1 MKLLL
6 DSHIFL
12 WGLSEPNRLSKKQIA
27 AMEDPT
33 NKVYLSSISIT
44 EIAIKASLGKLELS
58 FDPIDAAER
67 SGFEMLDFSAKDA
80 LLLKD
85 LPFHHRDPFDR
96 MLITQAISRK
106 LIFVTQDS
114 LMDPYDCRTL
124 GQDIPFQINLCKAHI
139 GHLGMIVLSCLNQSF
154 FYTLTDKNSWHYP
167 VLMN

>member
-6 DSHIFL
+6 GTHTFL

-33 NKVYLSSISIT
+33 NKVHVSSISIT

-106 LIFVTQDS
+106 LVFVTQDS
-114 LMDPYDCRTL
+114 LMDLYDCRTL
-124 GQDIPFQINLCKAHI
+124 R
-139 GHLGMIVLSCLNQSF
+139 
-154 FYTLTDKNSWHYP
+154 
-167 VLMN
+167 

>member
-6 DSHIFL
+6 DTHAFL
-12 WGLSEPNRLSKKQIA
+12 WALSEPNRPSKNQVA

-33 NKVYLSSISIT
+33 NKVYVSSISII
-44 EIAIKASLGKLELS
+44 EIAIKASLGKLKLS

-67 SGFEMLDFSAKDA
+67 SGFELLDFSAKDA

-85 LPFHHRDPFDR
+85 LPCHHRDPFDR

-124 GQDIPFQINLCKAHI
+124 R
-139 GHLGMIVLSCLNQSF
+139 
-154 FYTLTDKNSWHYP
+154 
-167 VLMN
+167 

>member
-6 DSHIFL
+6 DTHAFL

-33 NKVYLSSISIT
+33 NKVYVSSISIT

-96 MLITQAISRK
+96 MLITQAISPVSYTH
-106 LIFVTQDS
+106 L
-114 LMDPYDCRTL
+114 TL
-124 GQDIPFQINLCKAHI
+124 PT
-139 GHLGMIVLSCLNQSF
+139 S
-154 FYTLTDKNSWHYP
+154 
-167 VLMN
+167 

>member
-6 DSHIFL
+6 DTHTFL
-12 WGLSEPNRLSKKQIA
+12 WALSEPNRLSKKQIA

-33 NKVYLSSISIT
+33 NKVYFSSISIT
-44 EIAIKASLGKLELS
+44 EIAIKASLGKLEVS

-124 GQDIPFQINLCKAHI
+124 R
-139 GHLGMIVLSCLNQSF
+139 
-154 FYTLTDKNSWHYP
+154 
-167 VLMN
+167 

>member
-6 DSHIFL
+6 DTHTYL
-12 WGLSEPNRLSKKQIA
+12 WALSEPNRLSKKQIA

-33 NKVYLSSISIT
+33 NKVYISSISIT

-106 LIFVTQDS
+106 LIIATQDS
-114 LMDPYDCRTL
+114 LIDQYDWRTL
-124 GQDIPFQINLCKAHI
+124 K
-139 GHLGMIVLSCLNQSF
+139 
-154 FYTLTDKNSWHYP
+154 
-167 VLMN
+167 

>member
-6 DSHIFL
+6 DTHTFL
-12 WGLSEPNRLSKKQIA
+12 WALSEPNRLSKKQIA

-33 NKVYLSSISIT
+33 NKVYVSSISIT
-44 EIAIKASLGKLELS
+44 EIVIKASLGNLELS

-124 GQDIPFQINLCKAHI
+124 R
-139 GHLGMIVLSCLNQSF
+139 
-154 FYTLTDKNSWHYP
+154 
-167 VLMN
+167 

>member
-6 DSHIFL
+6 DTHTFL
-12 WGLSEPNRLSKKQIA
+12 WALSEPNRLSKKQIA

-33 NKVYLSSISIT
+33 NKVYVSSISIT

-80 LLLKD
+80 LPLKD

-106 LIFVTQDS
+106 LVFVTQYS

-124 GQDIPFQINLCKAHI
+124 R
-139 GHLGMIVLSCLNQSF
+139 
-154 FYTLTDKNSWHYP
+154 
-167 VLMN
+167 

>member
-6 DSHIFL
+6 DTHTFL
-12 WGLSEPNRLSKKQIA
+12 WALSEPNRLSKKQIA
-27 AMEDPT
+27 AIEDPT
-33 NKVYLSSISIT
+33 NKVYVSSISIT
-44 EIAIKASLGKLELS
+44 EIAIEASLGKLELS

-106 LIFVTQDS
+106 LIFVIQDS
-114 LMDPYDCRTL
+114 LMDPYNCRTL
-124 GQDIPFQINLCKAHI
+124 R
-139 GHLGMIVLSCLNQSF
+139 
-154 FYTLTDKNSWHYP
+154 
-167 VLMN
+167 

>member
-6 DSHIFL
+6 DTRTFL
-12 WGLSEPNRLSKKQIA
+12 WALSEPNRLSKKQIA

-33 NKVYLSSISIT
+33 NKVYVSSISIT
-44 EIAIKASLGKLELS
+44 EITIKASLGKLELS

-114 LMDPYDCRTL
+114 LMDLYDCRTL
-124 GQDIPFQINLCKAHI
+124 R
-139 GHLGMIVLSCLNQSF
+139 
-154 FYTLTDKNSWHYP
+154 
-167 VLMN
+167 

>member
-6 DSHIFL
+6 DTHTFL
-12 WGLSEPNRLSKKQIA
+12 WALSEPNRLSKKQIA

-33 NKVYLSSISIT
+33 NKVYVSSISIT

-96 MLITQAISRK
+96 MLITQALSRK
-106 LIFVTQDS
+106 LVFVTQDS
-114 LMDPYDCRTL
+114 LMDSYDCRTL
-124 GQDIPFQINLCKAHI
+124 R
-139 GHLGMIVLSCLNQSF
+139 
-154 FYTLTDKNSWHYP
+154 
-167 VLMN
+167 

>member
-6 DSHIFL
+6 DTHTFL
-12 WGLSEPNRLSKKQIA
+12 WALSEPNRLSKKQIA

-33 NKVYLSSISIT
+33 NKVYVSSISIT

-96 MLITQAISRK
+96 MLIAQAISRK
-106 LIFVTQDS
+106 LMIATQDS
-114 LMDPYDCRTL
+114 IIDRYDCQTL
-124 GQDIPFQINLCKAHI
+124 K
-139 GHLGMIVLSCLNQSF
+139 
-154 FYTLTDKNSWHYP
+154 
-167 VLMN
+167 

>member
-6 DSHIFL
+6 DTHTFL
-12 WGLSEPNRLSKKQIA
+12 WALSEPNRLSKKQIT

-33 NKVYLSSISIT
+33 NKVYVSSISIT
-44 EIAIKASLGKLELS
+44 EITIKASLGKLDLS

-124 GQDIPFQINLCKAHI
+124 R
-139 GHLGMIVLSCLNQSF
+139 
-154 FYTLTDKNSWHYP
+154 
-167 VLMN
+167 

>member
-6 DSHIFL
+6 DTHTFL
-12 WGLSEPNRLSKKQIA
+12 WALSEPNRLSKKQIA

-33 NKVYLSSISIT
+33 NKVYVSSISIT
-44 EIAIKASLGKLELS
+44 EIAIKSSLGKLELS

-106 LIFVTQDS
+106 LVFVTQDS

-124 GQDIPFQINLCKAHI
+124 R
-139 GHLGMIVLSCLNQSF
+139 
-154 FYTLTDKNSWHYP
+154 
-167 VLMN
+167 